1 MIKEIQIG
9 DLVRV
14 APNKACYGN
23 QSDIVGLVV
32 GFVTTESPCLLFEWP
47 TLKSAVVEWT
57 NGVET
62 VSGLPVLE
70 LV

>member
-1 MIKEIQIG
+1 MLKEIEIG

-14 APNKACYGN
+14 VAHKASYGN

-32 GFVTTESPCLLFEWP
+32 ALVSPEHNSWETP
-47 TLKSAVVEWT
+47 AVCARVEWLWSGEQT
-57 NGVET
+57 LH
-62 VSGLPVLE
+62 GLPVLE

>member
-1 MIKEIQIG
+1 MIKEIEVG

-23 QSDIVGLVV
+23 QSHIVGLVV
-32 GFVTTESPCLLFEWP
+32 DLVSTEHQNWATP
-47 TLKSAVVEWT
+47 AVCARVEWV
-57 NGVET
+57 NGVKT
-62 VSGLPVLE
+62 LTGLPVLE